1 VDIGERAG
9 AALVTVRVRPR
20 SLPGLEVRDGEIV
33 IGVAAPPVDG
43 RATEEA
49 RKALAAALGV
59 SPGRLILRSGKR
71 SRTKVFSVAGLARVE
86 VARRLGVGAR

>member
-1 VDIGERAG
+1 VDIGERAR

-20 SLPGLEVRDGEIV
+20 SLPGLAVRDGEIV

-49 RKALAAALGV
+49 RKALATALGV
-59 SPGRLILRSGKR
+59 SPGLVSVCSGKR
-71 SRTKVFSVAGLARVE
+71 SRTKVFSLAGLSRVE